1 MDRERMCIFPEE
13 MFSSVSVCEFV
24 GAGWGA
30 GKASLFML
38 RDDKLQE
45 LNYFK
50 QRMTSWFVGER
61 VVQGTLFRSSLSRSP
76 GL

>member
-1 MDRERMCIFPEE
+1 M
-13 MFSSVSVCEFV
+13 
-24 GAGWGA
+24 AGA
-30 GKASLFML
+30 GKASLFLL

-61 VVQGTLFRSSLSRSP
+61 VVQGALLPSP
-76 GL
+76 SPSPSPSPAREL